1 MKLLGCV
8 VWWRRIAASLRFTT
22 PDSLTVADLL
32 APARTSLKIT
42 ILATRNWAVTV
53 VPAASGFAGWK
64 IERGTPEML

>member
-42 ILATRNWAVTV
+42 ILATRNCRPLASAV
-53 VPAASGFAGWK
+53 AGWK

>member
-42 ILATRNWAVTV
+42 ILATRNCR
-53 VPAASGFAGWK
+53 PLAAAFAGWK